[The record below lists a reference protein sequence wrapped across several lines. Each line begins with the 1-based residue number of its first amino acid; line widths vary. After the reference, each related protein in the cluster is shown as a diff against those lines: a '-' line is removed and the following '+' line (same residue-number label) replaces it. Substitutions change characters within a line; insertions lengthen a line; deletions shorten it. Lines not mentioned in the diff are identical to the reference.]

1 MSKLTSITLALALSI
16 AAGSSSA
23 FAQACFDKAAEGTG
37 PNRDAA
43 MRQAYAA
50 VLQATDPQLLRAWT
64 AGTQRIGDAPGYTVR
79 KLTSK
84 CAQGGAGQ
92 ICRIEVNICKN

>member
-1 MSKLTSITLALALSI
+1 MSHWIALALAISV

-23 FAQACFDKAAEGTG
+23 FAQVCVDKAAEGTA

-50 VLQATDPQLLRAWT
+50 VLLAIDPQLLRAWT
-64 AGTQRIGDAPGYTVR
+64 AAGQRIGEAPGYTVR

-92 ICRIEVNICKN
+92 VCRVEVNVCKN

>member
-1 MSKLTSITLALALSI
+1 MPTFKSIAFALAVSLT
-16 AAGSSSA
+16 AGSGTA
-23 FAQACFDKAAEGTG
+23 FAQACYDKAAEGSG

-50 VLQATDPQLLRAWT
+50 VLHATDPQMLGAWN
-64 AGTQRIGDAPGYTVR
+64 GSGQRIGEAPGYTVR

-92 ICRIEVNICKN
+92 VCRVEVNICKN

>member
-1 MSKLTSITLALALSI
+1 MLRRKSIILATLLASTI
-16 AAGSSSA
+16 GSGAA
-23 FAQACFDKAAEGTG
+23 FAQACFDKAAEGTA

-50 VLQATDPQLLRAWT
+50 VLQSTDPQLLRAWT
-64 AGTQRIGDAPGYTVR
+64 AASQRIGEAPGYTVR

-84 CAQGGAGQ
+84 CGQGGAGQ
-92 ICRIEVNICKN
+92 VCRVEVNICKN

>member
-1 MSKLTSITLALALSI
+1 MPKLTSIALALALSLM
-16 AAGSSSA
+16 AASGPA
-23 FAQACFDKAAEGTG
+23 FAQVCVEKAAEGTG

-64 AGTQRIGDAPGYTVR
+64 AGTQRIGEAPGYTVR

-84 CAQGGAGQ
+84 CTQGGAGQ

>member
-1 MSKLTSITLALALSI
+1 MPNLKSIALAFAVSLT
-16 AAGSSSA
+16 AGSGGA
-23 FAQACFDKAAEGTG
+23 LAQACFDKAAEGTG
-37 PNRDAA
+37 PSRDAA

-64 AGTQRIGDAPGYTVR
+64 AASQRVGEAPGYTVR

-92 ICRIEVNICKN
+92 SCRVEVNICKN